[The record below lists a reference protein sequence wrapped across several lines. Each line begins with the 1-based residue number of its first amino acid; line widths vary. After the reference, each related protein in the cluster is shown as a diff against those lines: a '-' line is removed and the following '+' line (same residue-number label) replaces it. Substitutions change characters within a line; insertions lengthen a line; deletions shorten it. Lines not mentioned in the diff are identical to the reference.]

1 MYLNS
6 NQIPKLYPKL
16 PELPELS
23 QLQEMVPKL
32 YPETHNMVDEKLQL
46 EIGGFS
52 PDVDV
57 EWDNN
62 LLTEMEKYLT
72 TYDLSWEQYI
82 EGSLEVDKNN
92 AIEVGGLKYNLRSAK
107 LYIFFNYV
115 TSQQIWY
122 WNEA

>member
-1 MYLNS
+1 
-6 NQIPKLYPKL
+6 
-16 PELPELS
+16 
-23 QLQEMVPKL
+23 
-32 YPETHNMVDEKLQL
+32 MVDEKLQL

-62 LLTEMEKYLT
+62 LLIGMEKYLT

-115 TSQQIWY
+115 TSQQI
-122 WNEA
+122 